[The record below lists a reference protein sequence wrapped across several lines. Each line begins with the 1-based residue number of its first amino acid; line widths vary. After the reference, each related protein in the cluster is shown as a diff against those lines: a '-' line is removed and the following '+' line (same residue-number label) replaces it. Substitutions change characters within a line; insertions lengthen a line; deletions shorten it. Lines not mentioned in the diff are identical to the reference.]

1 MEIWEVTIL
10 VVLGVGLHLLCTL
23 VNCYSYIG
31 NAILFITL
39 FTVKYTVVAKI
50 IRNPD
55 ISENIENINF
65 KMLLKHADGCSEHN
79 KYQMKW
85 VVLFLSF

>member
-1 MEIWEVTIL
+1 ML
-10 VVLGVGLHLLCTL
+10 VCICCCTL

-39 FTVKYTVVAKI
+39 FTVKYTVAAKI

-79 KYQMKW
+79 KYQMK
-85 VVLFLSF
+85 